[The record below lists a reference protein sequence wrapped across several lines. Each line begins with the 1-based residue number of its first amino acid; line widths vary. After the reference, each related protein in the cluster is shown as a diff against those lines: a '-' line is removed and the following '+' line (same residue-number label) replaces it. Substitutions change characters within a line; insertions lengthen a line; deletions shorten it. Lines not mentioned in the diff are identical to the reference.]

1 MKNIL
6 TLNSISPVINDVF
19 DATYNVADDVKDPV
33 GIILRSF
40 KMHDYAL
47 PESTI
52 AIARAGAGVNNIPY
66 EEYAKQGV
74 VVFNTP
80 GANANAV
87 KELVVASLLLG
98 SRKIADAIKWTDTLK
113 GKGEEV
119 GKLVE
124 KGKSQFVGGEIMGK
138 KLGVIGLGAIGAQVA
153 NVALN
158 LGMQVIGYDP
168 FLSVMAALKL
178 SRKVNVVKELDELY
192 KQCDYIT
199 IHIPYIPAQNKG
211 MINAGVIRQM
221 KDGVVIIN
229 CARGEIVNNED
240 IIKATSTGKVSR
252 YVVDFPTD
260 ELIGAENIVCMPHI
274 GASTPEAEDNCAVM
288 AAQELV
294 DYIENGNITCS
305 VNYPTCSMPRTTEH
319 RLVILHKNVVN
330 MIASLTS
337 TVSSEGINIVNM
349 SNQSKGEY
357 AVTILDVEKAVS
369 AEAIKHIQ
377 SVNGIIRVRVID

>member
-19 DATYNVADDVKDPV
+19 DKNYNVADDVKDPV

-47 PESTI
+47 PETVI
-52 AIARAGAGVNNIPY
+52 GVARAGAGVNNIPCA
-66 EEYAKQGV
+66 EYAEKGV

-113 GKGEEV
+113 GKGDEV

-158 LGMQVIGYDP
+158 LGMEVIGYDP
-168 FLSVMAALKL
+168 YLSVMAALRL
-178 SRKVNVVKELDELY
+178 SRKVNVVKELDDLY
-192 KQCDYIT
+192 KTCDYIT
-199 IHIPYIPAQNKG
+199 IHIPYIPDQNKG

-229 CARGEIVNNED
+229 CARGELVDNQD
-240 IIKATSTGKVSR
+240 IIKAVNNGKVSR

-260 ELIGAENIVCMPHI
+260 ELIGVDNIVCMPHI

-288 AAQELV
+288 ASKQLV
-294 DYIENGNITCS
+294 DYIENGNISCS
-305 VNYPTCSMPRTTEH
+305 VNYPNCSMPRCTEH
-319 RLVILHKNVVN
+319 RIVILHKNIVN
-330 MIASLTS
+330 ILAHITS
-337 TVSSEGINIVNM
+337 TVSAEGININNL

-369 AEAIKHIQ
+369 DSALKHIA
-377 SVNGIIRVRVID
+377 SLDGIIRVRAI